1 MTARDWRRNSAATI
15 FLGIKSHKIL
25 SLKVLILLDITG
37 NFRYNQSM
45 ETQEITI
52 EKLLVLIDEK
62 DHRIAELENQVQWLM
77 EQFHLA
83 KHKQFGASS
92 EQTDMNQ
99 LNLFNEAEQ
108 TAALTA
114 LDPEIT
120 EVKAHYRKKTR
131 LTTDKLPED
140 LPVEVVEHELPEEKR
155 ICPDCGCDL
164 HKMGEDVLEVLKIIP
179 AKAVIV
185 RHVRHVYAC
194 RRCETSSDH
203 VPIVKAEMPEPVIKG
218 GFASPEAIAHIAT
231 QKFVMGS
238 PLYRQEQEW
247 TLSGILLSRQTMS
260 NWLLKACNNW
270 LEPIYEEMKRR
281 LCEHEVLHADETTL
295 QVLHEDGKPAQSK
308 SYMWLY
314 RTSGEAKHQI
324 VLYDYQPNRKAE
336 NPEGF
341 LRSFKGY
348 LHADGYDGY
357 HRLPDN
363 ITVVGCWAHARRKF
377 DELLQTIPKDK
388 RASSDA
394 AKGLAY
400 CDKLFHLEKQFA
412 LLCPENRFEERERLS
427 KPLMDEF
434 YAWVGSLREV
444 PKSLMGKA
452 IYYAESQRKYL
463 ERYLLD
469 GRLEISNNRAERT
482 IRPFVMGRK
491 NWLFSNTPNGAR
503 ASAIYYSLIVSA
515 KENGLN
521 PFEYL
526 AWILTNAPNLG
537 RPGYITK
544 TEDFLPG
551 SAAIPERVFSPKPKS
566 EKPEKYAWEEDA

>member
-1 MTARDWRRNSAATI
+1 MPNSLVFMRVFWYN
-15 FLGIKSHKIL
+15 FLMK
-25 SLKVLILLDITG
+25 
-37 NFRYNQSM
+37 
-45 ETQEITI
+45 TQEISV
-52 EKLLVLIDEK
+52 ENLIKTNKELT
-62 DHRIAELENQVQWLM
+62 AENERLRQQIQWLM
-77 EQFHLA
+77 EQFRLA

-92 EQTDMNQ
+92 EQTDLNQ
-99 LNLFNEAEQ
+99 LNLFNEVEQSAELI
-108 TAALTA
+108 A
-114 LDPEIT
+114 PEPQIS
-120 EVKAHYRKKTR
+120 EIKAHYRKKTR
-131 LTTDKLPED
+131 LTTDRLPED
-140 LPVEVVEHELPEEKR
+140 LPVEVIEHKLPEGNR
-155 ICPDCGCDL
+155 ACPDCGYPL
-164 HKMGEDVLEVLKIIP
+164 HKMGEDVREELKIIP

-185 RHVRHVYAC
+185 RHVRYVYAC
-194 RRCETSSDH
+194 RRCEESSDH

-218 GFASPEAIAHIAT
+218 GFASPEAVSHIAT

-247 TLSGILLSRQTMS
+247 KLSGIQLSRQTMS
-260 NWLLKACNNW
+260 NWLIKASVNW

-295 QVLHEDGKPAQSK
+295 QVLHEDGKPAKSK

-324 VLYDYQPNRKAE
+324 VLYDYQPNRKSE
-336 NPEGF
+336 NPERF
-341 LRSFKGY
+341 LRDFKGY
-348 LHADGYDGY
+348 LHADGYNGY

-388 RASSDA
+388 RDSSDA
-394 AKGLAY
+394 AKGIAY
-400 CDKLFHLEKQFA
+400 CDKLFHLERQFA
-412 LLCPENRFEERERLS
+412 LLTPENRLKERERFS

-434 YAWVGSLREV
+434 YSWLASLREP

-503 ASAIYYSLIVSA
+503 ASAVYYSLIVSA

-526 AWILTNAPNLG
+526 TWILTNAPNLG

-544 TEDFLPG
+544 TEDFLP
-551 SAAIPERVFSPKPKS
+551 SSTAIPERVFSPKPKS
-566 EKPEKYAWEEDA
+566 EKTEKYAWEEKS

>member
-1 MTARDWRRNSAATI
+1 MPNSLVFMRVFWYN
-15 FLGIKSHKIL
+15 FLMK
-25 SLKVLILLDITG
+25 
-37 NFRYNQSM
+37 
-45 ETQEITI
+45 TQEISV
-52 EKLLVLIDEK
+52 ENLIKTNKELT
-62 DHRIAELENQVQWLM
+62 AENERLRQQIQWLM
-77 EQFHLA
+77 EQFRLS

-92 EQTDMNQ
+92 EQTDFNQ

-114 LDPEIT
+114 PEPEIT

-140 LPVEVVEHELPEEKR
+140 LPVEVIEHVLTEGNR
-155 ICPDCGCDL
+155 ICPDCGSSL
-164 HKMGEDVLEVLKIIP
+164 HKMGEDVREELKIIP
-179 AKAVIV
+179 AKAAIV
-185 RHVRHVYAC
+185 RHVRYVYAC
-194 RRCETSSDH
+194 RRCEEASDH

-218 GFASPEAIAHIAT
+218 GFASPEAVSHIAT

-247 TLSGILLSRQTMS
+247 KLSGILLSRQTMS
-260 NWLLKACNNW
+260 NWLIKACENW
-270 LEPIYEEMKRR
+270 LLPIYEEMKRR

-295 QVLHEDGKPAQSK
+295 QVLHEDGKPAKSK

-314 RTSGEAKHQI
+314 RTSGEANQQI
-324 VLYDYQPNRKAE
+324 VLYDYQPNRKSE
-336 NPEGF
+336 NPEKF
-341 LRSFKGY
+341 LRDFKGY
-348 LHADGYDGY
+348 LHADGYNGY

-377 DELLQTIPKDK
+377 DELLQTISKDK
-388 RASSDA
+388 RDSSDA
-394 AKGLAY
+394 AKGIAY
-400 CDKLFHLEKQFA
+400 CDKLFLFEKQLA
-412 LLCPENRFEERERLS
+412 LLSPEDRLRERERLS

-434 YAWVGSLREV
+434 YSWLASLREP

-503 ASAIYYSLIVSA
+503 ASAVYYSLIISA

-526 AWILTNAPNLG
+526 TWIFTNAPNLG

-544 TEDFLPG
+544 TEEFLPG
-551 SAAIPERVFSPKPKS
+551 SAAIPERVFSKKPKS
-566 EKPEKYAWEEDA
+566 EKPEKYAWEEES